1 MYVIFKM
8 ALCMSTKM
16 PIKIPSKQK
25 SRTWKFAGEFLLR
38 KQFQK
43 DQVEFGKWTRNQLV
57 ELGPTFV
64 KLGQIASSR
73 VDLYPLEFTQQLES
87 LQDNVP
93 PIDKD
98 VVRLMVRPHISS
110 NVFTFFDYEPFK
122 SASIGQV
129 HRASLS
135 TGEEVIVKI
144 KRPNIY
150 NIMKNDTDNIRQ
162 IVEFLEQVGIDTG
175 TNTGYVLDES
185 IEYLLAESDYNKE
198 ISNAIKFRKA
208 LKKVKWIKV
217 PKVYDELCTEN
228 MIVMEYVHSEKLMEI
243 TDPMVNKKKVCEA
256 LLNSYVIQT
265 MDKGFF
271 HADPHPGNLGFS
283 GNGKLVF
290 YDFGLVIDI
299 SDEMKEG
306 FKEMFLHIINKDTKG
321 IVDVLIRLK
330 VILPTTKDTSYIE
343 LFFKTTLNYL
353 ETLDGNNLK
362 DEILSDDTL
371 LKLAQE
377 KPFII
382 PTSFV
387 YLAKTFSTIE
397 GTCVKLDPNFT
408 YIEYLEPI
416 LRDQISDVIDI
427 GGMFSTSMEMP
438 NRVKNIST
446 AVLGMEQSRS
456 SMKRAIDKTRREMRY
471 VQYSVLSAVFAGN
484 LLEQYREVS
493 IFLSLVS
500 LDLAFRAFRKNL

>member
-1 MYVIFKM
+1 M
-8 ALCMSTKM
+8 ALCLSTKM

-25 SRTWKFAGEFLLR
+25 SRTWKFAGEYLLR
-38 KQFQK
+38 KQFQTNQA
-43 DQVEFGKWTRNQLV
+43 DFGKWTRDQII

-64 KLGQIASSR
+64 KIGQIASSR

-93 PIDKD
+93 PISKD
-98 VVRLMVRPHISS
+98 VVRLMVRPHLNN
-110 NVFTFFDYEPFK
+110 NVFAFFDYEPFK

-129 HRASLS
+129 HRAKLS
-135 TGEEVIVKI
+135 TGEEVIVKL

-150 NIMKNDTDNIRQ
+150 NIMKNDTDNIKQ
-162 IVEFLEQVGIDTG
+162 IVEFLEKIGIDTG

-185 IEYLLAESDYNKE
+185 IDFLLAESDYEKE
-198 ISNAIKFRKA
+198 IENAKKFRKRM
-208 LKKVKWIKV
+208 KKVKWMKV
-217 PKVYDELCTEN
+217 PKIYTDISSQN
-228 MIVMEYVHSEKLMEI
+228 MIVMEYVPSEKLENI
-243 TDPMVNKKKVCEA
+243 SDSRVNKKKVCEA

-283 GNGKLVF
+283 GDGKLVF

-299 SDEMKEG
+299 CDEMKEG

-330 VILPTTKDTSYIE
+330 VILPTTKDTTDIE

-362 DEILSDDTL
+362 DEILNDDTL

-416 LRDQISDVIDI
+416 LREQVSDVIDI
-427 GGMFSTSMEMP
+427 GSMFSTSMEMP

-446 AVLGMEQSRS
+446 AVLGMEKTKA
-456 SMKRAIDKTRREMRY
+456 SMKKSIDKTRREMRY

-484 LLEQYREVS
+484 LFDHYQSFSV
-493 IFLSLVS
+493 FLSLVS
-500 LDLAFRAFRKNL
+500 LDLAFRAFRKNQ

>member
-1 MYVIFKM
+1 MYVVFKM

-175 TNTGYVLDES
+175 ANTGYVLDES

-228 MIVMEYVHSEKLMEI
+228 MVVMEYVHSEKLMEI

-321 IVDVLIRLK
+321 IVDVLIKLK
-330 VILPTTKDTSYIE
+330 VILPTTKDTSDIE

-408 YIEYLEPI
+408 YFEYLEPI
-416 LRDQISDVIDI
+416 IRDQVSDIIDI

-446 AVLGMEQSRS
+446 AVLGMEKSRA
-456 SMKRAIDKTRREMRY
+456 SMKRSIERTRKEMRY

-484 LLEQYREVS
+484 LFDHYQSFS
-493 IFLSLVS
+493 IFLSLAS
-500 LDLAFRAFRKNL
+500 LDLAFRAFRKNQ

>member
-1 MYVIFKM
+1 
-8 ALCMSTKM
+8 MSTKM

-228 MIVMEYVHSEKLMEI
+228 MVVMEYVHSEKLMEI

-265 MDKGFF
+265 MD
-271 HADPHPGNLGFS
+271 
-283 GNGKLVF
+283 
-290 YDFGLVIDI
+290 I
-299 SDEMKEG
+299 S
-306 FKEMFLHIINKDTKG
+306 I
-321 IVDVLIRLK
+321 LI
-330 VILPTTKDTSYIE
+330 
-343 LFFKTTLNYL
+343 
-353 ETLDGNNLK
+353 
-362 DEILSDDTL
+362 
-371 LKLAQE
+371 
-377 KPFII
+377 
-382 PTSFV
+382 
-387 YLAKTFSTIE
+387 
-397 GTCVKLDPNFT
+397 
-408 YIEYLEPI
+408 
-416 LRDQISDVIDI
+416 
-427 GGMFSTSMEMP
+427 
-438 NRVKNIST
+438 
-446 AVLGMEQSRS
+446 
-456 SMKRAIDKTRREMRY
+456 
-471 VQYSVLSAVFAGN
+471 
-484 LLEQYREVS
+484 
-493 IFLSLVS
+493 
-500 LDLAFRAFRKNL
+500 

>member
-1 MYVIFKM
+1 
-8 ALCMSTKM
+8 
-16 PIKIPSKQK
+16 
-25 SRTWKFAGEFLLR
+25 
-38 KQFQK
+38 
-43 DQVEFGKWTRNQLV
+43 
-57 ELGPTFV
+57 
-64 KLGQIASSR
+64 
-73 VDLYPLEFTQQLES
+73 
-87 LQDNVP
+87 
-93 PIDKD
+93 
-98 VVRLMVRPHISS
+98 
-110 NVFTFFDYEPFK
+110 
-122 SASIGQV
+122 
-129 HRASLS
+129 
-135 TGEEVIVKI
+135 
-144 KRPNIY
+144 
-150 NIMKNDTDNIRQ
+150 MKNDTDNIKQ
-162 IVEFLEQVGIDTG
+162 IVEFLEKIGIDTG

-185 IEYLLAESDYNKE
+185 IDFLLAESDYEKE
-198 ISNAIKFRKA
+198 IDNANRFRKRM
-208 LKKVKWIKV
+208 KKIKWMKV
-217 PKVYDELCTEN
+217 PKIYTEICNEN
-228 MIVMEYVHSEKLMEI
+228 MIVMEYVPSEKLDSI
-243 TDPMVNKKKVCEA
+243 SDSRVNKKKVCEA

-330 VILPTTKDTSYIE
+330 VILPTTKDTSDIE

-416 LRDQISDVIDI
+416 LRDQISDVIDVGSI
-427 GGMFSTSMEMP
+427 FSTATEMP
-438 NRVKNIST
+438 TRVKNIST
-446 AVLGMEQSRS
+446 AVLGMEKSRA
-456 SMKRAIDKTRREMRY
+456 SMKRSIERTRKEMRY

-484 LLEQYREVS
+484 LLDQYKEVS
-493 IFLSLVS
+493 IFLSLLS
-500 LDLAFRAFRKNL
+500 LDLAFRAFRKNQ